1 MANYN
6 CIRENERQVRLFLNI
21 VVDESSPNRWKD
33 IQHVN
38 DFKQGPLSDYIMFQH
53 DLHQLKVEAN
63 NPLYEQYG
71 FGQKIWQLTE
81 KFNKEGV
88 ASLKADLILEMVERM
103 ILDWF
108 QNDRD
113 IELKK
118 QEKQYY
124 TKLAFMSRDEQSASS
139 MNHGRIAQQ
148 KEMVYKNIGKNLTNN
163 LG

>member
-6 CIRENERQVRLFLNI
+6 CIRENERQIMLFLNI
-21 VVDESSPNRWKD
+21 VVDESTPNRWRD

-38 DFKQGPLSDYIMFQH
+38 DFKIGPLRDYFIFQH
-53 DLHQLKVEAN
+53 DLHQLRIESN
-63 NPLYEQYG
+63 NSLYEQYQ
-71 FGQKIWQLTE
+71 FGQKLWQLTE
-81 KFNKEGV
+81 KFNKEGIV
-88 ASLKADLILEMVERM
+88 SLKADLILDMLERM
-103 ILDWF
+103 IIDWF

-118 QEKQYY
+118 QEKEHY

-139 MNHGRIAQQ
+139 MNQGRIAQQ
-148 KEMVYKNIGKNLTNN
+148 KEMVLRNIGKNLTNN